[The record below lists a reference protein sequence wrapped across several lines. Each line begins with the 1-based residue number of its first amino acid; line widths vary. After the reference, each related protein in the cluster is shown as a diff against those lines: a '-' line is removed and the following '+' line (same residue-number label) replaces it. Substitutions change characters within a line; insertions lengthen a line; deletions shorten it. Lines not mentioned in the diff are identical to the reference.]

1 MEHKGQ
7 QLPSTGSRFAKPV
20 KEVFVSNNEWIMCGI
35 DFASLE
41 DRIDALKTKDT
52 NKLKVYID
60 GYDGHSLRAYTY
72 FKDRMP
78 DIELANEKE
87 NCYIC
92 TVKGKE
98 ICFKDTDV
106 IDFQGKK
113 YSGREFYE
121 MVANKKL

>member
-60 GYDGHSLRAYTY
+60 GYDGHSLRAYAY
-72 FKDRMP
+72 FGNQMP

-113 YSGREFYE
+113 YSGKEFYE

>member
-1 MEHKGQ
+1 MLKINSSDKVSIKR
-7 QLPSTGSRFAKPV
+7 LPNT
-20 KEVFVSNNEWIMCGI
+20 
-35 DFASLE
+35 
-41 DRIDALKTKDT
+41 
-52 NKLKVYID
+52 D
-60 GYDGHSLRAYTY
+60 GYDGHSLRAYAY
-72 FKDRMP
+72 FKDKMP
-78 DIELANEKE
+78 DIELADEKE

-113 YSGREFYE
+113 YSGKEFYE

>member
-1 MEHKGQ
+1 
-7 QLPSTGSRFAKPV
+7 
-20 KEVFVSNNEWIMCGI
+20 MCGI
-35 DFASLE
+35 DFNALE

-60 GYDGHSLRAYTY
+60 GYDGHSLRAYAY
-72 FKDRMP
+72 FKDRMS
-78 DIELANEKE
+78 DIELANEEE

-92 TVKGKE
+92 TIKGKE

-106 IDFQGKK
+106 INFQGKK
-113 YSGREFYE
+113 YSGKEFYE